1 MNKKEIFT
9 VIGSSLVAG
18 LSAKGIQTLTSNN
31 DTKHDPELHPGEGPA
46 GVFVVAGEVINFL
59 DRTHDGKPMSDV
71 EYNNWKDIL
80 KPHIN

>member
-9 VIGSSLVAG
+9 VIGSGLVAG
-18 LSAKGIQTLTSNN
+18 LFTKGMQALTSKNN
-31 DTKHDPELHPGEGPA
+31 TKLHPGEGPA

-80 KPHIN
+80 KPHID